1 MLHDLATPSILI
13 DAGIFRRNLL
23 GLADYA
29 KKHGLGLRPH
39 TKTHKTTFFG
49 KKQMEAG
56 AIGLTVAK
64 VGEAAVMAEVCGDI
78 LMAYPAVDAFRC
90 GELAALAKST
100 TVRVGIDSTFAAD
113 ALGEAARGAGSVI
126 GVLVDIDVGLHRTGV
141 QSATEAVKLAEYIAR
156 KEAPDVHPGFRSG
169 LRLDGIMFYPGHVS
183 LAMAKEGKVIGKID
197 GMLGEVIDLWRKKG
211 MEAKIVS
218 GGSTPTAYFSHQF
231 KNMTEFRPGTYIF
244 HDMNGVHG
252 GFATIED
259 CAARIVATVVSS
271 AVPGQ
276 VVIDAGSKTL
286 TSDRCGPAPESG
298 HGYVV
303 EYPEAKIVKLTEEHG
318 QVDVRSSART
328 PKVGERVTVIP
339 NHICPCINLQD
350 VVWWKEG
357 DEKPIAIDVQARGK
371 VI

>member
-1 MLHDLATPSILI
+1 M
-13 DAGIFRRNLL
+13 
-23 GLADYA
+23 
-29 KKHGLGLRPH
+29 
-39 TKTHKTTFFG
+39 
-49 KKQMEAG
+49 
-56 AIGLTVAK
+56 TVAK
-64 VGEAAVMAEVCGDI
+64 AGEAAVMAEICDDI
-78 LMAYPAVDAFRC
+78 LMAYPAVDAFRA
-90 GELAALAKST
+90 GELAKLARRK
-100 TVRVGIDSTFAAD
+100 TVRLGIDSALAAD
-113 ALGEAARGAGSVI
+113 VLGEAARTEGSVI

-141 QSATEAVKLAEYIAR
+141 QTAGDSLELAQYVARVK
-156 KEAPDVHPGFRSG
+156 G

-183 LAMAKEGKVIGKID
+183 LAMAKEGKVIREIDAKIR
-197 GMLGEVIDLWRKKG
+197 EAKELWRKEG
-211 MEAKIVS
+211 LEAKIVS
-218 GGSTPTAYFSHQF
+218 GGSTPTAYFSHEF
-231 KNMTEFRPGTYIF
+231 KNMTELRPGTYIY

-252 GFATIED
+252 GFATIEE
-259 CAARIVATVVSS
+259 CAARIMATVVST

-318 QVDVRSSART
+318 QVDVRGCEMT

-350 VVWWKEG
+350 VVWWKEK
-357 DEKPIAIDVQARGK
+357 DQKSMALHIQARGK